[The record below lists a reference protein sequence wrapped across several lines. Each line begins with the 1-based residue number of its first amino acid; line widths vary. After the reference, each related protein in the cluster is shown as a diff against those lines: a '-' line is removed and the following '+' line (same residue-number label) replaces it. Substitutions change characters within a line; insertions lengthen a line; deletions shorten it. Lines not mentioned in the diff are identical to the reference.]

1 MKKLL
6 LSDMHTGKTPKTN
19 QLMKNLSLGKNQ
31 KIEYL
36 IIVISLL
43 IASCSLNEKETARFT
58 YPPEWAPQEAVWID
72 FPDETGWGGGSL
84 PTDYPARIEIIE
96 NLLKYVPVNIILD
109 SDSMRNILESML
121 TVAEVRRENIHIFK
135 HPDAVGA
142 AIRDYGPVLLTSD
155 ESYQM
160 ADFGFEGFGG
170 AAFADSS
177 FWERA
182 KIDNLL
188 ADSLDYL
195 VKKIDLNSEGGG
207 FITSSKVIL
216 LFEEFAKM
224 RNPGL
229 TLEEIE
235 QRFLKALGLEKVI
248 WVKEPMLLD
257 KNGHK
262 LGNTYGQG
270 GNFHM
275 DAYLRFVNDSTILI
289 PTIDPSIKDKTPLLA
304 ADYKASLANLERL
317 RKETNIDG
325 KPFNIVEIPHPDV
338 SLYQYEFPFQ
348 PGDEAYFSES
358 QLGDTITYVPII
370 GYSNFLIT
378 NGAVLVSEY
387 WREGLPESEKANDE
401 KMKAIL
407 KQYFP
412 HREIIGI
419 KKALMLNWFG
429 GGIHCQ
435 TMQIPK
441 IN

>member
-1 MKKLL
+1 MKYLVPVL
-6 LSDMHTGKTPKTN
+6 IILIISCSTPK
-19 QLMKNLSLGKNQ
+19 
-31 KIEYL
+31 
-36 IIVISLL
+36 
-43 IASCSLNEKETARFT
+43 EKEVIQFT
-58 YPPEWAPQEAVWID
+58 YPPQWAPQEAVWID

-84 PTDYPARIEIIE
+84 PPDYPARIEIIE
-96 NLLKYVPVNIILD
+96 NLVKYVPVNVILG
-109 SDSMRNILESML
+109 SDSMRNILDSML
-121 TVAEVRRENIHIFK
+121 TDAEITGEDIHIFQ

-142 AIRDYGPVLLTSD
+142 AIRDYGPVLLTNG

-160 ADFGFEGFGG
+160 ADFGFEGFAG

-177 FWERA
+177 FWARA
-182 KIDNLL
+182 EIDNLL
-188 ADSLDYL
+188 ADSLGYA
-195 VKKIDLNSEGGG
+195 VKPIDLNSEGGG

-216 LFEEFAKM
+216 LFEAFAEM
-224 RNPGL
+224 RNPEL
-229 TLEEIE
+229 TLKEME
-235 QRFLKALGLEKVI
+235 QRFLDALGLEKVI

-257 KNGHK
+257 KNWHK

-270 GNFHM
+270 ANFHM

-317 RKETNIDG
+317 KKETNVDG

-338 SLYQYEFPFQ
+338 SLYQYEFPFRE
-348 PGDEAYFSES
+348 GDEKFFNES
-358 QLGDTITYVPII
+358 QPGDTITYVPIM

-387 WREGLPESEKANDE
+387 WREGLPETEKANDQ

-407 KQYFP
+407 KEYFP
-412 HREIIGI
+412 DRDIIGI